1 MTGDTE
7 AMAPSVPEGGEPRP
21 QAAAARPRLGL
32 RTLRGLTGAL
42 AGGLVVLAA
51 ALGVAQWLVT
61 SSGRPG
67 PGLAVVIGHAVAAI
81 AAVLVQAVADR
92 SRGSRAWLAS
102 TTVLVIVAVTLWFGW
117 WA

>member
-1 MTGDTE
+1 
-7 AMAPSVPEGGEPRP
+7 
-21 QAAAARPRLGL
+21 
-32 RTLRGLTGAL
+32 
-42 AGGLVVLAA
+42 
-51 ALGVAQWLVT
+51 
-61 SSGRPG
+61 
-67 PGLAVVIGHAVAAI
+67 VVIGHAVAAI